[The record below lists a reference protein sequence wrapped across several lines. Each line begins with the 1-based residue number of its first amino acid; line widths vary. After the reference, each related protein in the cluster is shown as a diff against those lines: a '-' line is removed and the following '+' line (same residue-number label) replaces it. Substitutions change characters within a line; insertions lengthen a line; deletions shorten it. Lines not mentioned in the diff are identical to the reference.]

1 MIHLMN
7 KRIHTMVVTAARPK
21 EETIIEILILF
32 SNRRTQKEVA
42 VHQVIYQMAPKEIYK
57 FGVLY
62 ERRWKILFSSR
73 RRAIDKVRIT
83 RTELLF
89 RALKCE
95 RNLLMTITRRS

>member
-1 MIHLMN
+1 MN
-7 KRIHTMVVTAARPK
+7 KRIHTMVVTAARTK

-42 VHQVIYQMAPKEIYK
+42 VHQVIYQMAPKAIYK

-62 ERRWKILFSSR
+62 ERRWKILFPSR

-83 RTELLF
+83 RTKLLF